1 MKILV
6 TGSDGQLGRCLQDK
20 LDAKNNDILYTTR
33 KNLDISDF
41 ASLEEYI
48 KNFKPDFIINAAAYT
63 AVDLAEDDKNQAN
76 LINNISVKNI
86 ANIAKNHNIF
96 LVHVSTDYVFDGK
109 KNSPYLESDE
119 CCPINY
125 YGLSKLNGEN
135 AIINSGC
142 SYYIIRTSWVFSEYG
157 NNFVKKMLEIGL
169 QEKPLK
175 IVDDQCGNPTYAQ
188 DIAAFIKK
196 LIETDGKNNLI
207 INYSGDTPCSWY
219 DLANEIFLQFKQAGF
234 KTPQKISSIKSRDM
248 NFIAERPQYSVLSNN
263 LADKLFMT
271 KPSDWKNG
279 INKII
284 YKIYLK

>member
-1 MKILV
+1 LKILV

-41 ASLEEYI
+41 VSLEEYI

-96 LVHVSTDYVFDGK
+96 LVHVSTDYVFDGE

-263 LADKLFMT
+263 LAYKLFMT

>member
-6 TGSDGQLGRCLQDK
+6 TGSDGQLGKCLQDK

-41 ASLEEYI
+41 KSLEKHI

-63 AVDLAEDDKNQAN
+63 AVDLAEDNKNQAN

-86 ANIAKNHNIF
+86 ANIAKNHNVF

-175 IVDDQCGNPTYAQ
+175 IVDDQYGNPTYAQ

-196 LIETDGKNNLI
+196 LIETDSKNNLI

-219 DLANEIFLQFKQAGF
+219 DFANEIFLQFKKAGF
-234 KTPQKISSIKSRDM
+234 QTPEKISSIKSRDM
-248 NFIAERPQYSVLSNN
+248 NFIAERPEYSVLSNN

-279 INKII
+279 INEII